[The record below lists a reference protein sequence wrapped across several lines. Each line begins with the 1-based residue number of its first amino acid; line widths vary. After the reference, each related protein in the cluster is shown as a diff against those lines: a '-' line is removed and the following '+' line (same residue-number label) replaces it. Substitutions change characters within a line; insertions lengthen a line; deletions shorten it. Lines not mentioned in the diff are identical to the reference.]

1 MKTISFAALSPH
13 CPASMALCIG
23 LFLAVLFPGA
33 FAQPAS
39 NNGTALAGTVLA
51 RNVLSAGAVSAAG
64 TLFRIQGTIG
74 QAAIGITQ
82 QTSVSASQGFWYSA
96 AAKIPAEVLGSE
108 SAPAALTIENHP
120 NPFVASTTVQYVLR
134 KDATIRLSVFD
145 ACGREVRVLLEA
157 DLKAG
162 THSAVWDGKD
172 QTGAVLASGY
182 YICTIRAFGMDAG
195 LASSLASIK
204 AVLVR

>member
-1 MKTISFAALSPH
+1 MIVVCSCALLVAAFVPDSAAQT
-13 CPASMALCIG
+13 ASVG
-23 LFLAVLFPGA
+23 G
-33 FAQPAS
+33 
-39 NNGTALAGTVLA
+39 NALAGTVLA

-74 QAAIGITQ
+74 QPVIGLTQ

-96 AAKIPAEVLGSE
+96 AAKIPAEVLGPE

-120 NPFVASTTVQYVLR
+120 NPFVASTTVQYILR

-182 YICTIRAFGMDAG
+182 YICTIRALGVDAG